1 MGLAHIASQVQEAIT
16 LDSFSPPLRLV
27 LNRVQAG
34 FQFPAT
40 DYIEE
45 GLDLNDHL
53 VHHCA
58 ADQQQS
64 ASRSRWWQV
73 KAGAQRRVDRR
84 LAPGGS
90 EATVRR
96 KASVSNDLLDR
107 SITTSSKAFS
117 SRGYRP
123 FPQ

>member
-1 MGLAHIASQVQEAIT
+1 MGLAGIPGARPNLSWKDEIN
-16 LDSFSPPLRLV
+16 LRL
-27 LNRVQAG
+27 QDGG
-34 FQFPAT
+34 FHDA
-40 DYIEE
+40 E
-45 GLDLNDHL
+45 
-53 VHHCA
+53 
-58 ADQQQS
+58 
-64 ASRSRWWQV
+64 
-73 KAGAQRRVDRR
+73 RRVDRR